1 MKKVYVIE
9 EIVNSNAKIVGYNV
23 EYQPIGFFTNKVKAE
38 EFLKNGTPI
47 EKMNPTGGSYSPKK
61 FVNKYR
67 MTELNSL

>member
-9 EIVNSNAKIVGYNV
+9 EISNADRKKVGHNV
-23 EYQPIGFFTNKVKAE
+23 EYRLFGFFTNKLKAE
-38 EFLKNGTPI
+38 EFLKKGEPI
-47 EKMNPTGGSYSPKK
+47 EKVTQLGYSYTPKK